1 MTASFLILTPPGEP
15 AATESAAF
23 VRDGFRWT
31 AFFFPALWLL
41 AHRLWLWGAI
51 ALALQIAATVLTG
64 SPGLELAGWTLALTV
79 SVLTALEGPYALARA
94 REASDW
100 TLRSV
105 ITARDLET
113 AEHIYY
119 SEHAPPE
126 KPAAYALPASD
137 TSSKAAPPPAIGLL
151 GYDGD

>member
-15 AATESAAF
+15 AGTEKATF

-31 AFFFPALWLL
+31 AFLFPALWLL
-41 AHRLWLWGAI
+41 AHRLWLWAAI
-51 ALALQIAATVLTG
+51 ALALQAAATVLMA
-64 SPGLELAGWTLALTV
+64 SPGLEPAGWALNASV
-79 SVLTALEGPYALARA
+79 SVLAALEGPYALARA
-94 REASDW
+94 RETSDW

-105 ITARDLET
+105 IAARDLAT

-119 SEHAPPE
+119 SEHAPA
-126 KPAAYALPASD
+126 KPAASALPASD